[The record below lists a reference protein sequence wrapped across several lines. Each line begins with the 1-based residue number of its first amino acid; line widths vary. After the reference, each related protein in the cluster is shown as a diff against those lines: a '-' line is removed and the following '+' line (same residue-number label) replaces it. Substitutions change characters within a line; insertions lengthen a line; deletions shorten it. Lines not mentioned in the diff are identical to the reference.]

1 MIYISIINNFSTNLF
16 INNFKTTNKMKKI
29 YLFIAAAMM
38 STALFA
44 QLQVATFEDVT
55 LPGEESVLHLDST
68 GYFNSGNYYFVQEVQ
83 DWGDYGVYYFG
94 NIVSNKSDNIYAS
107 YLDAEKSASGGAYE
121 GDNFLVWTQSYYGYD
136 MIMLPVRSVVPGMYV
151 NNTAWVVDA
160 ILHGDGMSV
169 EGDTVGLPFGE
180 DDFFTLYIGGLQRVT
195 ADSAAVVSA
204 IAVDLARGTNY
215 IQDWTY
221 VDLSQLGQVDA
232 VKFALTSSK
241 QNASG
246 MTTPAYFCI
255 DNFGAADPN
264 EAIENTKADQK
275 AVKEIRNGQVVII
288 RGEKAFNILGT
299 EL

>member
-1 MIYISIINNFSTNLF
+1 
-16 INNFKTTNKMKKI
+16 MKKI
-29 YLFIAAAMM
+29 YLFIAGAMM

-55 LPGEESVLHLDST
+55 LPAEESVLHLDST
-68 GYFNSGNYYFVQEVQ
+68 GLIQSGNYFFIQDVQ
-83 DWGDYGVYYFG
+83 DYGDWGVYYFG
-94 NIVSNKSDNIYAS
+94 NVVSNKTGNTYDYYADSD
-107 YLDAEKSASGGAYE
+107 KSASGGAYE
-121 GDNFLVWTQSYYGYD
+121 GDNFLVWTQSYNGYD

-180 DDFFTLYIGGLQRVT
+180 DDFFTLHIGGVQRVT

-264 EAIENTKADQK
+264 EAIENTNAAIK
-275 AVKEIRNGQVVII
+275 AVKVIRNGQVLII
-288 RGEKAFNILGT
+288 RDGKTFNVLGT